1 MKNNKIKIGP
11 VGLIV
16 TYFIVREFLGVLLFG
31 IVNMVLGNKN
41 VVSTITSLYKEG
53 QELSVFVTNI
63 SSVIS
68 GIIIVITTI
77 IFWIVVRKFFSF
89 DQLAKEKFLKYIII
103 LLTIS
108 YVALSVHKLE
118 KGYENIYTH
127 LYTLDVASDIMEK
140 EYNENLEN
148 FEGYGYAEGCKTKED
163 LKEAK
168 KENANAWIKDAFIT
182 PVVPQLS
189 SLLIMIFSLE
199 VFSHVTKER
208 IRSLF
213 SFLTKE
219 KEKTDNQ

>member
-1 MKNNKIKIGP
+1 MKKNKTKIGA
-11 VGLIV
+11 VGLLV
-16 TYFIVREFLGVLLFG
+16 TYFMIRYVLGVILIG
-31 IVNMVLGNKN
+31 IVNIILKQNN
-41 VVSTITSLYKEG
+41 VSSIITSLYKEG
-53 QELSVFVTNI
+53 QDLSVFVTNV

-108 YVALSVHKLE
+108 YVALSVNKLE

-127 LYTLDVASDIMEK
+127 LHTLDVASDIMEE
-140 EYNENLEN
+140 EYNEDPEN

-168 KENANAWIKDAFIT
+168 KENVNAWIKDAFIT
-182 PVVPQLS
+182 PVVPKFY
-189 SLLIMIFSLE
+189 SLLVMIVSLE
-199 VFSHVTKER
+199 LFSHITKER
-208 IRSLF
+208 IKLLF
-213 SFLTKE
+213 RFPTKE
-219 KEKTDNQ
+219 KRETYNQ